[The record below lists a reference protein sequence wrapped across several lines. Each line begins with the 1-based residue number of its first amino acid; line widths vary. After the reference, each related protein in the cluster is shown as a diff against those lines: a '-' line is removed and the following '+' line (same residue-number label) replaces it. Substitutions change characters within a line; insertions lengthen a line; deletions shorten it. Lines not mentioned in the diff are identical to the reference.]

1 MPEFAIG
8 DKIAERY
15 TVIEKLGAGGMG
27 AVYLVE
33 EDSTERKFALK
44 TVITQGATDRNF
56 KRFEMEAKATR
67 LLQHESLVQIYDFG
81 LIDDRQPFFVME
93 YCQGQNLS
101 QRIKADG
108 ALPVDKAIEMFIA
121 ICNALTYAHSQGVV
135 HRDLKPSNVMISE
148 NSVKVLDFGIA
159 KVLREGDEF
168 NTITQTG
175 EIFGSPLY
183 MSPEQCLGRSVD
195 QRSDVYSLGCM
206 FFEALTGSPPF
217 LGETALA
224 TMLKHQSETP
234 QTLKEATLGGDFSRD
249 LETIIARMLAKNP
262 DNRYPDL
269 QKVSD
274 DLKNV
279 QRGEPLASL
288 KKAEPD
294 KPLNKGLVSIGVMAV
309 LIGIA
314 TSVFLMLPHEKN
326 TQMHAFL
333 ERDDYRK
340 VADIYA
346 ASKKNE
352 MAKSYYSTLNPKNA
366 KVRDFHFPE
375 IAIGYFGYDDAFK
388 KFTPA
393 CGVHKNVK
401 IPFRLLIKQGASC
414 IPGFRNDEVCWLRYR
429 SILADDNDTNG
440 IKDWHELTALILDDA
455 NITDASCEN
464 FKQLPKLVTL
474 YISDTGITADGLQKL
489 NLEKMVALNIN
500 RVKRAKTLLP
510 RLSKNK
516 VLERLHLIGTE
527 LGDEDL
533 KLIGRIRSL
542 LWMDLKNNFF
552 TDAGVS
558 ELSGLSKMKDLQID
572 GMGLTA
578 KSIETFLQL
587 PALNSLLIGRCNW
600 KEKEKLQFLT
610 LLKQKRP
617 SVKVEFRPGK
627 ELH

>member
-15 TVIEKLGAGGMG
+15 KVIEKLGAGGMG

-33 EDSTERKFALK
+33 EGSTDRRLALK

-67 LLQHESLVQIYDFG
+67 LLQHESLVQIYDYG
-81 LIDDRQPFFVME
+81 LIDNNQPFFAME

-108 ALPVDKAIEMFIA
+108 PLPVDRAIEMFIA

-135 HRDLKPSNVMISE
+135 HRDLKPSNVMITE
-148 NSVKVLDFGIA
+148 NNVKILDFGIA

-217 LGETALA
+217 FGETALA

-234 QTLKEATLGGDFSRD
+234 QTLKEATLGREFSRD
-249 LETIIARMLAKNP
+249 LETIIAHMLEKSP
-262 DNRYPDL
+262 VDRYPDL
-269 QKVSD
+269 QKVSE
-274 DLKNV
+274 DLKHV
-279 QRGEPLASL
+279 QRGEPLASF
-288 KKAEPD
+288 KKIEPP
-294 KPLNKGLVSIGVMAV
+294 KPFNKGLVLIGATAV

-314 TSVFLMLPHEKN
+314 TAIFLMLPHEKN

-333 ERDDYRK
+333 ERDEDRK

-346 ASKKNE
+346 ASKINE
-352 MAKSYYSTLNPKNA
+352 IAKSYYSTLNPKNE

-401 IPFRLLIKQGASC
+401 IPFRLLIKQGPSC

-429 SILADDNDTNG
+429 SILAEDKDTEG
-440 IKDWHELTALILDDA
+440 IKDWHEVTALIMDDA
-455 NITDASCEN
+455 NVSDASIEN

-474 YISDTGITADGLQKL
+474 SISDTSITADGLQKL
-489 NLEKMVALNIN
+489 NLEQMVALNIN

-516 VLERLHLIGTE
+516 VLERLHLIGAE
-527 LGDEDL
+527 LTDDDL
-533 KLIGRIRSL
+533 KYIGRIRSL
-542 LWMDLKNNFF
+542 LWMDLKNNYF
-552 TDAGVS
+552 TDAGVRS
-558 ELSGLSKMKDLQID
+558 LAGLSKLQDLQID
-572 GMGLTA
+572 GMGLTP
-578 KSIETFLQL
+578 KCIETFLQL
-587 PALNSLLIGRCNW
+587 QALNSLVIGRCNW
-600 KEKEKLQFLT
+600 KGKEKMHFIT
-610 LLKQKRP
+610 LLKHKRP
-617 SVKVEFRPGK
+617 SIKVELRPGK
-627 ELH
+627 YLH